1 MEPGKSYYYTLNVE
15 GSTHVH
21 SVKSDFKTQS
31 DNELIFK
38 RETEGGDRRYL
49 FRELK
54 YELRDYEDPVLAQIA
69 ELTNKVCS
77 IYEELDFTV
86 NRFGELIQ
94 IHNRKEIKQKWEKI
108 KEWLTNAHPI
118 ESYEV
123 IRAKEF
129 EMSNEKM
136 EIHNVKYI
144 HFMQHYFFMLG
155 RGLEPGKNGTFR
167 KDEMDRF
174 GSGIVIPVHISYS
187 SRLDDQG
194 NHIKEFRGIMIKSND
209 AIDKLRK
216 FTKNDFM
223 TPSYK
228 MTGKYVYDKNKIL
241 TDSDFTITEELGEH
255 YSTHSY
261 LNIKR
266 NEDVKHEE

>member
-1 MEPGKSYYYTLNVE
+1 MKPGKSYFYTLSVE
-15 GSTHVH
+15 GTTHVH

-31 DNELIFK
+31 KNELIFK
-38 RETEGGDRRYL
+38 GQEENGDRRYL
-49 FRELK
+49 LKELN

-77 IYEELDFTV
+77 IYEELDFVV
-86 NRFGELIQ
+86 NRFGELVKIL
-94 IHNRKEIKQKWEKI
+94 NRKEIKEKWGKI
-108 KEWLTNAHPI
+108 KDWLIQVHPI

-129 EMSNEKM
+129 EMSNEKR
-136 EIHNVKYI
+136 EINNVKYI

-155 RGLEPGKNGTFR
+155 RALQPEQNGTFR

-174 GSGIVIPVHISYS
+174 GAGIVIPIHISYHS
-187 SRLDDQG
+187 ELDKED
-194 NHIKEFRGIMIKSND
+194 NYIKQFTGMMIKSND
-209 AIDKLRK
+209 VIERLQK

-228 MTGKYVYDKNKIL
+228 MTGKYIYDKDKIL
-241 TDSDFTITEELGEH
+241 TNSDFTITEELGEH
-255 YSTHSY
+255 YHTHSH
-261 LNIKR
+261 LNIKQ
-266 NEDVKHEE
+266 DEENIKEV

>member
-1 MEPGKSYYYTLNVE
+1 MIPGKSYFYTLSVE
-15 GSTHVH
+15 GTTHVH
-21 SVKSDFKTQS
+21 SVKSDFKTRS
-31 DNELIFK
+31 KNELIFK
-38 RETEGGDRRYL
+38 GQADNGDRRYIL
-49 FRELK
+49 KELH

-77 IYEELDFTV
+77 IYEELDFSV
-86 NRFGELIQ
+86 SKFGELIK
-94 IHNRKEIKQKWEKI
+94 IHNRKEIKGKWEKI
-108 KEWLTNAHPI
+108 KEWLTNTHPI

-144 HFMQHYFFMLG
+144 HFMQQYFFMLG
-155 RGLEPGKNGTFR
+155 RALQPGQNGTFR

-174 GSGIVIPVHISYS
+174 GAGIAIPVHISYNS
-187 SRLDDQG
+187 EQNEDGSY
-194 NHIKEFRGIMIKSND
+194 IKRFTGMMIKSNE
-209 AIDKLRK
+209 AIERLRK

-228 MTGKYVYDKNKIL
+228 MSGEYTYDKERIL
-241 TDSDFTITEELGEH
+241 TDSNFTITEELGEH
-255 YSTHSY
+255 YYTHSY

-266 NEDVKHEE
+266 NEDDKNEE